1 MDWDKHLPSVLAWG
15 GAVVTG
21 FFTVLSAFLASKA
34 STKQLSLRL
43 RHENEKERLEARRER
58 LEELY
63 SLVTRWSKEF
73 FNFYVPFMSVMN
85 GQLTYNQA
93 LDMSSGNRIE
103 LDSDRLFTLAELYFQ
118 SGHDKLDDVRRTA
131 DEVARI
137 NTDFKQLYKTGVTE
151 SSDYLRKISDAL
163 TRFDK
168 AIMAYKSV
176 LRGYA
181 TDL

>member
-1 MDWDKHLPSVLAWG
+1 MDWDKHLPSLLAWG

-73 FNFYVPFMSVMN
+73 FNFYVPFM
-85 GQLTYNQA
+85 
-93 LDMSSGNRIE
+93 
-103 LDSDRLFTLAELYFQ
+103 
-118 SGHDKLDDVRRTA
+118 
-131 DEVARI
+131 
-137 NTDFKQLYKTGVTE
+137 
-151 SSDYLRKISDAL
+151 
-163 TRFDK
+163 
-168 AIMAYKSV
+168 
-176 LRGYA
+176 
-181 TDL
+181 